1 MITYPSSGYDSWIS
15 VADAEAYLA
24 THLRVDEW
32 DALSSDAEKEI
43 ALQTAF
49 RSIKGLDLS
58 ITFDDDDDLISSTA
72 YTTTEQ
78 GKILTAL
85 EGAQCEQAL
94 HELKFDV
101 DGQAVK
107 SVSLG
112 GALSFTLNSGE
123 EKPPRYSER
132 ALAILRP
139 YLRARTLSRFR

>member
-1 MITYPSSGYDSWIS
+1 MIVYPNSNYDSWIS
-15 VADAEAYLA
+15 IADAEAYLA

-32 DALSSDAEKEI
+32 DALATDAEKEV

-49 RSIKGLDLS
+49 RSINGLDLNV
-58 ITFDDDDDLISSTA
+58 TFDDAGVISSTA
-72 YTTTEQ
+72 YTSTEQ

-85 EGAQCEQAL
+85 ERAQCEQAL
-94 HELKFDV
+94 HELKFDI
-101 DGQAVK
+101 DNQGVK

-112 GALSFTLNSGE
+112 GMLSFTLNPGD

-139 YLRARTLSRFR
+139 YLQARTVTRVR